1 MLKVENL
8 TIKYGDF
15 TVAEDISFSVKS
27 GDWLMLAGPNGAG
40 KSTVINAIS
49 GGTKYTGTV
58 LLDGKDI
65 KSMKPVEIARTMGVL
80 SQQHYVSYAYTIEEV
95 VSLGCYSRKKGFL
108 SGSDKTDTARIEDA
122 LKMVGLWDIRHQS
135 MLSLSGGE
143 LQRAFLAQLFAQNP
157 KLLILDE
164 PTNHLDLVYQK
175 QVFNL
180 VSEWIE
186 KTGCAVISVVHDLSL
201 VKTYGKQ
208 TLLMNKGKTIAYGDT
223 KEVLSREKLNDV
235 YNMDVYDWMQGLLGQ
250 WA

>member
-1 MLKVENL
+1 MLNVENL

-15 TVAEDISFSVKS
+15 TVAENISFSVKS

-40 KSTVINAIS
+40 KSTVINAVS
-49 GGTKYTGTV
+49 GGTPYTGRV
-58 LLDGKDI
+58 FLEGRDI
-65 KSMKPVEIARTMGVL
+65 KTMKPVEIAKSMGVL

-108 SGSDKTDTARIEDA
+108 AGSDKSDTARIEEA
-122 LKMVGLWDIRHQS
+122 LKMVGLWDIRQQS

-201 VKTYGKQ
+201 VKAYGKQ
-208 TLLMNKGKTIAYGDT
+208 TLLMNKGKTVAYGKT
-223 KEVLSREKLNDV
+223 EEVLSRDKLNDV
-235 YNMDVYDWMQGLLGQ
+235 YNMDVYEWMQGLLSQ